1 MGFLKIK
8 NPSFFWALNAPKEY
22 SAKFAIVFV
31 QSTKFY
37 QNWSNCSSVIASQ
50 TDRQTQRQTIPTK
63 NRLNFIETAECIGSR
78 EIFLLES
85 SEKAIT

>member
-1 MGFLKIK
+1 MDFRKDRYLNQSQKRNVKILKKVK
-8 NPSFFWALNAPKEY
+8 NGYSQNRKSFFFWALNAPKEY

-50 TDRQTQRQTIPTK
+50 TDR
-63 NRLNFIETAECIGSR
+63 
-78 EIFLLES
+78 
-85 SEKAIT
+85 

>member
-1 MGFLKIK
+1 MDFRKDRYLNQSQKRNVKILKKVKNVFLKIEH
-8 NPSFFWALNAPKEY
+8 PFFWTLNAPKEY

-50 TDRQTQRQTIPTK
+50 TDR
-63 NRLNFIETAECIGSR
+63 
-78 EIFLLES
+78 
-85 SEKAIT
+85 